1 MRRTKI
7 VCTIGPASDD
17 PTVLTDMI
25 RGGMDIARINFSH
38 GTSGEH
44 ADRISRI
51 RTLAHALGRNVG
63 ILGDLAGPKLRTGNM
78 TKESVVLKAGDPFR
92 LTSEPIEGDWRAASV
107 SFPGLSDAVKP
118 GETILLNDGA
128 IDLIVEAVTAHT
140 VETRVRVGGMLGSHK
155 GVNIP
160 GRSLAIEALTAKDR
174 DDIAFAVKHDLDW
187 LALSFVRRPEDVRLA
202 QKCVQQCGGQVPLI
216 AKVEKREATEA
227 LDLILQESDGVMV
240 ARGDLGVEVDLED
253 VPFLQKMILARAL
266 EHEVP
271 SITATH
277 MLESMVESARP
288 TRAEATDVATAVL
301 DGTDAVMLSEETA
314 RGRFP
319 VEAVRTMARI
329 AERAERHLDHARFMN
344 VGTQNP
350 GVASAVARAACA
362 LATEVGATAII
373 VPTSGGTT
381 PMQVSRRRPAQPI
394 VAFTQDERVRR
405 RLALVWGTVALD
417 VPTPSP
423 TDEVIDVCVEAARSA
438 GLVVVGDV
446 VVATGG
452 SSTGYAGPRHL
463 IEVIRVK

>member
-17 PTVLTDMI
+17 PLVLTDMI
-25 RGGMDIARINFSH
+25 RAGMDMARINFSH

-51 RTLAHALGRNVG
+51 RTLAHTLGRNVG
-63 ILGDLAGPKLRTGNM
+63 IIGDLAGPKLRTGNM
-78 TKESVVLKAGDPFR
+78 AKESVVLKAGDPFR
-92 LTSEPIEGDWRAASV
+92 LTSDPIEGDWRVASV

-128 IDLIVEAVTAHT
+128 IDLVVEAVTAHA

-174 DDIAFAVKHDLDW
+174 DDMAFAVKHDLDW
-187 LALSFVRRPEDVRLA
+187 LALSFVRGPDDVRLA
-202 QKCVQQCGGQVPLI
+202 RRCVQQCGGQVPLI
-216 AKVEKREATEA
+216 PKIEKREATEA
-227 LDLILQESDGVMV
+227 LDLILRESEGVMV
-240 ARGDLGVEVDLED
+240 ARGDLGVEVAFED
-253 VPFLQKMILARAL
+253 VPFLQKMILACAL
-266 EHEVP
+266 GHEVP

-277 MLESMVESARP
+277 MLESMVELPRP

-319 VEAVRTMARI
+319 VEAVRAMARI
-329 AERAERHLDHARFMN
+329 AERAERDLDHARFMN
-344 VGTQNP
+344 MGTQNP
-350 GVASAVARAACA
+350 GVGSAVARAACA
-362 LATEVGATAII
+362 LASEVGATAIM
-373 VPTSGGTT
+373 VPTGGATT

-394 VAFTQDERVRR
+394 VAFTQDDRVRR
-405 RLALVWGTVALD
+405 QLALVWGTVALPMLD
-417 VPTPSP
+417 VRPAEEMIHS
-423 TDEVIDVCVEAARSA
+423 CVKAARAA
-438 GLVVVGDV
+438 GLVAVGDV
-446 VVATGG
+446 VVAVGG
-452 SSTGYAGPRHL
+452 PSGGDTDQRNT
-463 IEVIRVK
+463 IEVVRVR

>member
-25 RGGMDIARINFSH
+25 RAGMDMARINFSH

-92 LTSEPIEGDWRAASV
+92 LTSDPAEGDWRMASV
-107 SFPGLSDAVKP
+107 SFPGLSDVVKP

-128 IDLIVEAVTAHT
+128 IDLIVEAVTAHA
-140 VETRVRVGGMLGSHK
+140 VETRVRVGGVLGSHK

-174 DDIAFAVKHDLDW
+174 DDIAFAVKHDVDW

-202 QKCVQQCGGQVPLI
+202 KQCVQQCGGQVPLI

-227 LDLILQESDGVMV
+227 LDLILQESEGVMV
-240 ARGDLGVEVDLED
+240 ARGDLGVEVNLED
-253 VPFLQKMILARAL
+253 VPFLQKTILARAL
-266 EHEVP
+266 EYEVP

-319 VEAVRTMARI
+319 VEAIRTMARI
-329 AERAERHLDHARFMN
+329 AERAERDLDHARFMN

-362 LATEVGATAII
+362 LATAVGASAII

-394 VAFTQDERVRR
+394 VAFTHDERVRR
-405 RLALVWGTVALD
+405 RLALVWGTIALD

-423 TDEVIDVCVEAARSA
+423 TDEVIGVCVEAARSA
-438 GLVVVGDV
+438 GLVAVGNV

-452 SSTGYAGPRHL
+452 SSAGHTGLRNL
-463 IEVIRVK
+463 IEVIRVR